1 MNSLARKSYHHVSLS
16 LTALSAIVFATAQS
30 AVAGTFS
37 SAGYTWD
44 SANSVKSGSIISGAG
59 SFGFDADFFAGSPEI
74 ANNTVGSILGLNP
87 GVSTSVNL
95 GNSSTRSIIELNW
108 GDGMSLGNRAGKDFV
123 VYENGSWLAPEAYG
137 VAVRKVGQSS
147 FTEFR
152 YQFSEGFEAKV
163 FATGFDLSD
172 FGIADDE
179 EIDAIRIANLIGTDR
194 VTGSDGQEQGFLG
207 GSLAPKTGDWGE
219 GAFELDQPDKL
230 GRFDADITY
239 VVGLHAP
246 KPVPEASS
254 VFSLLGLGV
263 IGAGAIWK
271 RQQHKKA

>member
-59 SFGFDADFFAGSPEI
+59 SFGFDANFFGGSPEV
-74 ANNTVGSILGLNP
+74 ANSTVGSILGLNP

-95 GNSSTRSIIELNW
+95 GNSTTRSIIELNW
-108 GDGMSLGNRAGKDFV
+108 GDGMSLENAVGQKDFV
-123 VYENGSWLAPEAYG
+123 IYENGNTDPEAYA
-137 VAVRKVGQSS
+137 VAVRKVGQSN
-147 FTEFR
+147 FTEFL
-152 YQFSEGFEAKV
+152 FN
-163 FATGFDLSD
+163 FADGVDTNVYGTAFDLSD
-172 FGIADDE
+172 FGIADGE
-179 EIDAIRIANLIGTDR
+179 SIDAIRITNLIATDK
-194 VTGSDGQEQGFLG
+194 VTGSDGRGFLG
-207 GSLAPKTGDWGE
+207 GSYDPLMG
-219 GAFELDQPDKL
+219 LL
-230 GRFDADITY
+230 GGMSPFDDTKFDADITY